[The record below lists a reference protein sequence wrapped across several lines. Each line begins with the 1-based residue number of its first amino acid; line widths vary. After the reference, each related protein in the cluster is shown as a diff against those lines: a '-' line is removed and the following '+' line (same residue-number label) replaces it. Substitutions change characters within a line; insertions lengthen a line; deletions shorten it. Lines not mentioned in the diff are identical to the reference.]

1 MGYGCLLDFAALG
14 QLIHHV
20 RLVSGFCS
28 SGYDFAIP
36 SSRLYLTIQT
46 LGVAIGFVGNYA
58 PCGLSPQ
65 TDGMPVI
72 QKKTAAESS
81 AAVVLL
87 VLCAGIF
94 SAVLHRSQ
102 RKSFTDFVPHH
113 FVSNFLLQTS
123 YQRPTIF
130 HHIGPM
136 PRKQIRNRIEQT
148 KPTFHHSGWVI

>member
-1 MGYGCLLDFAALG
+1 MRKRQSQSLRRAILK
-14 QLIHHV
+14 IHV
-20 RLVSGFCS
+20 VQKRE
-28 SGYDFAIP
+28 
-36 SSRLYLTIQT
+36 Q
-46 LGVAIGFVGNYA
+46 VGNPLIKTWSIKYQIS
-58 PCGLSPQ
+58 GN
-65 TDGMPVI
+65 
-72 QKKTAAESS
+72 KKTAAEQS

-94 SAVLHRSQ
+94 SAVLHRRQ
-102 RKSFTDFVPHH
+102 CKSFTDFVPNH

-123 YQRPTIF
+123 YHSPTIF

>member
-1 MGYGCLLDFAALG
+1 MRKRQSQSLRRAILK
-14 QLIHHV
+14 IHV
-20 RLVSGFCS
+20 VQKRE
-28 SGYDFAIP
+28 
-36 SSRLYLTIQT
+36 Q
-46 LGVAIGFVGNYA
+46 VGNPLIKTWSIKYQIS
-58 PCGLSPQ
+58 GN
-65 TDGMPVI
+65 
-72 QKKTAAESS
+72 KKTAAEQS

-94 SAVLHRSQ
+94 SAVLHRRQ
-102 RKSFTDFVPHH
+102 CKSFTDFVPNH
-113 FVSNFLLQTS
+113 FVSIFLLQTS